1 MRRSRYLG
9 EYLGECLP
17 SYAGVPYYPVQA
29 WEEQLDGSKLVR
41 YIYKGHDS
49 AYTRDK
55 SAPQAPGGSLLRG
68 NIIGG
73 TALIDDVANKPYP
86 NEVLTTQLVSQRYT
100 NPTAGRR
107 LTRSRPSPYG
117 RGAYRAE

>member
-1 MRRSRYLG
+1 M
-9 EYLGECLP
+9 
-17 SYAGVPYYPVQA
+17 QA

-49 AYTRDK
+49 AYTRDE
-55 SAPQAPGGSLLRG
+55 SSPQAPDATTKTAPQQQQEGLAELAQAPGGSLLRG

-86 NEVLTTQLVSQRYT
+86 NEVVL
-100 NPTAGRR
+100 TAGSKYVEWP
-107 LTRSRPSPYG
+107 L
-117 RGAYRAE
+117 AELRQCAEIPPR

>member
-1 MRRSRYLG
+1 M
-9 EYLGECLP
+9 
-17 SYAGVPYYPVQA
+17 QA

-49 AYTRDK
+49 AYTRDE
-55 SAPQAPGGSLLRG
+55 SSPQAPGATTTTAPLQQQRDNKHHEGLAELAQAPGGSLLRG

-86 NEVLTTQLVSQRYT
+86 NEVVLT
-100 NPTAGRR
+100 A
-107 LTRSRPSPYG
+107 RSKYVEWPL
-117 RGAYRAE
+117 AELRQCAEIPPR